1 MDKQNIITNDKCVS
15 CSKNLRTGIEWN
27 EDAYWTTCS
36 SRPYWFYEWNLSK
49 HHENPDY
56 CNLCYYTKEFL
67 CCKKYMKLCE
77 LHEKLTEMERYE
89 ILCKINNNV
98 EGLEL
103 LDNIHNTMREIS
115 DIVKLNSD
123 KN

>member
-1 MDKQNIITNDKCVS
+1 MDKEKSIITNDKCIS

-27 EDAYWTTCS
+27 KNAYLQTCC
-36 SRPYWFYEWNLSK
+36 RPYFYADWNDSK
-49 HHENPDY
+49 HHENPDC

-67 CCKKYMKLCE
+67 CCKKYMKLCK